1 MNCPVCGAPVKE
13 GTAFCESCGA
23 NLGISKRAAAPAAI
37 VIPKEYKPLGPWA
50 YIGWSLVYSIPIVG
64 FIFLIVNS
72 FRKDNLNRR
81 NYTRSYWCALLI
93 VLILLALTFGIAA
106 ATGSMDELMQI
117 FENSFEQAQ
126 SGLPY

>member
-1 MNCPVCGAPVKE
+1 MNCPV
-13 GTAFCESCGA
+13 S
-23 NLGISKRAAAPAAI
+23 
-37 VIPKEYKPLGPWA
+37 LGPWA